1 MNARVEQ
8 EREVFHLILI
18 KPTHYDDQ
26 GYPIQWWRSL
36 IPSNSLACLNGIAL
50 DCKERRVLGDHVEIR
65 ITAADETNS
74 IVRRR
79 RILDEIQQVGGKAL
93 LALVGVQ
100 SNQFPRAVDL
110 AKEFI
115 EAGVPV
121 CMGGFHVAGSLAMLP
136 GVPPEISAAQDLGIS
151 MFAGE
156 AEDHRFDQVLRDAY
170 KGELPR
176 LYDFVN
182 ELPDLGAQPL
192 PFLEPKLTGRTHK
205 HYGSIDLGRGC
216 PFNCSFCTIINVQGR
231 VSRFRTAD
239 DFEAIIRK
247 NAALGLTRF
256 FITDDN
262 LARNKNWEAF
272 FDRLI
277 DLKESE
283 GLEIRMFAQVDMLCH
298 KVPGFIDKAARAG
311 VDQLFVGLENI
322 NPDNLVSAN
331 KKQNRI
337 TEYRKM
343 LLGWKK
349 YPVVITAGYIIGFPN
364 DTRESILNDIDI
376 IKKELPIDLIYFNNL
391 TLLPGCEDHKKLH
404 AAGVWMDSDL
414 NNYDL
419 NHHVTRHQRMTDQ
432 EWSDVYQEVWAR
444 FYTFDH
450 METILRRTAALGSNK
465 KLTTINRMTWF
476 KDFLRLC
483 ETHPLESGFIRYK
496 VRGDRRPGLPE
507 EGRVRFYLSYAA
519 YLTRS
524 ILGMGLTYL
533 RLRRIVRKVWTDPK
547 RLEYKDTAI
556 TPTSDEELD
565 ELELFGGTRGGEDA
579 VRKVRR
585 LKVLAT
591 G

>member
-1 MNARVEQ
+1 
-8 EREVFHLILI
+8 
-18 KPTHYDDQ
+18 
-26 GYPIQWWRSL
+26 
-36 IPSNSLACLNGIAL
+36 
-50 DCKERRVLGDHVEIR
+50 
-65 ITAADETNS
+65 
-74 IVRRR
+74 
-79 RILDEIQQVGGKAL
+79 
-93 LALVGVQ
+93 
-100 SNQFPRAVDL
+100 
-110 AKEFI
+110 
-115 EAGVPV
+115 
-121 CMGGFHVAGSLAMLP
+121 
-136 GVPPEISAAQDLGIS
+136 
-151 MFAGE
+151 
-156 AEDHRFDQVLRDAY
+156 
-170 KGELPR
+170 
-176 LYDFVN
+176 
-182 ELPDLGAQPL
+182 
-192 PFLEPKLTGRTHK
+192 
-205 HYGSIDLGRGC
+205 
-216 PFNCSFCTIINVQGR
+216 
-231 VSRFRTAD
+231 
-239 DFEAIIRK
+239 
-247 NAALGLTRF
+247 
-256 FITDDN
+256 
-262 LARNKNWEAF
+262 
-272 FDRLI
+272 
-277 DLKESE
+277 
-283 GLEIRMFAQVDMLCH
+283 DMLCH

-349 YPVVITAGYIIGFPN
+349 YPVVITAGYIIRFPN
-364 DTRESILNDIDI
+364 ATRESSLNDIDI

-391 TLLPGCEDHKKLH
+391 TPLPGCEDHKKLH

-524 ILGMGLTYL
+524 IL
-533 RLRRIVRKVWTDPK
+533 
-547 RLEYKDTAI
+547 
-556 TPTSDEELD
+556 
-565 ELELFGGTRGGEDA
+565 
-579 VRKVRR
+579 
-585 LKVLAT
+585 
-591 G
+591 